1 MLQVWLRTITGS
13 RADSLMQN
21 GNLLMTEPATL
32 WTNLRM
38 VRQTH
43 LEPGLLSTPHLAIQ
57 PPVILFSH
65 IPLYRP
71 EGTDCGPLRERGT
84 IRQGFG
90 TGYQNTLGQDA
101 TNFLLQKLK
110 PSLILRFV
118 RPLNERRH

>member
-1 MLQVWLRTITGS
+1 
-13 RADSLMQN
+13 
-21 GNLLMTEPATL
+21 MTEPSTL
-32 WTNLRM
+32 WRNLSM
-38 VRQTH
+38 VRQT
-43 LEPGLLSTPHLAIQ
+43 LVQPGLLSTKRLAIQ

-90 TGYQNTLGQDA
+90 TGYQNILGQDA
-101 TNFLLQKLK
+101 TKFLLQKLK

-118 RPLNERRH
+118 ELSKERGH